1 MTLPLDENTTKSL
14 IRKIKALLAKTI
26 EQGATE
32 FEAMNAM
39 AKAHELLAKHQ
50 LELSDLDI
58 RAEGTEKV
66 TVEWDFIKDF
76 LAVNVAK
83 YCECRVWQNSKE
95 KKLHFLGIKTDAVFA
110 DWLILALTDFVT
122 KQEVS
127 FMFSDE
133 CTTTGEGTKA
143 KQAKLEINSFVRGC
157 VQRINERLREEI
169 AKRERERCS
178 FSSSSGRDLIP
189 LKNAMITEAMA
200 KLNLNLG
207 RARTTK
213 QQSVDVNSYN
223 IGKRAGENVGF
234 NRPVNRENNE
244 RKLLS

>member
-1 MTLPLDENTTKSL
+1 MTLDENTTKSL

-58 RAEGTEKV
+58 REEGTEKIS
-66 TVEWDFIKDF
+66 VELDIIKND

-95 KKLHFLGIKTDAVFA
+95 KKLYFLGIKTDALFA
-110 DWLILALTDFVT
+110 DWLILALADFVT

-127 FMFSDE
+127 FMFSDD
-133 CTTTGEGTKA
+133 CTTTAKGTKA
-143 KQAKLEINSFVRGC
+143 KQAKLEINSFVQGC
-157 VQRINERLREEI
+157 CKRINERLREEI
-169 AKRERERCS
+169 MKRERERRS
-178 FSSSSGRDLIP
+178 FTSTGRDLVP
-189 LKNAMITEAMA
+189 LKNAMITEAFA

-207 RARTTK
+207 RARETK
-213 QQSVDVNSYN
+213 RQNVDPNAYSA
-223 IGKRAGENVGF
+223 GRKAGESVGF
-234 NRPVNRENNE
+234 NRPVNRDNSNE